1 MKMREPLIYTL
12 LQIPGF
18 LFLGIILVSAWER
31 EWLSGRAAFLIM
43 LAWVIKDISL
53 YGFYKNALKTSPQD
67 VISRL
72 HGSVAVALEHLGPAG
87 QVKLRGEIWQAVNIG
102 KKTIDPGQQVK
113 VKGNRGLTLEVELEE
128 I

>member
-1 MKMREPLIYTL
+1 MREPIIYTL

-18 LFLGIILVSAWER
+18 LFIGIILVSAWER
-31 EWLSGRAAFLIM
+31 GWLSGRTAFLIIM
-43 LAWVIKDISL
+43 IWVIKDVFL
-53 YGFYKNALKTSPQD
+53 YGFYKNALKASPQD

-72 HGSVAVALEHLGPAG
+72 HGSVAVALERLDPTG

-102 KKTIDPGQQVK
+102 KKTIEPVQQVK

-128 I
+128 N